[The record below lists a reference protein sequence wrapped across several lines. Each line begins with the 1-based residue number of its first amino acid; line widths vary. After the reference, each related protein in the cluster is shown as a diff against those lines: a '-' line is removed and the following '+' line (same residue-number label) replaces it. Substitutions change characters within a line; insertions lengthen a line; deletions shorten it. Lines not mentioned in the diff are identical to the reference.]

1 MKKYELM
8 LIINPQL
15 EESERVNLVTEIK
28 SELEQAKVKI
38 LSEDVWG
45 AKDLA
50 YKIKNS
56 KVGYYILYTL
66 ESTGDKF
73 FDITKSFNIK
83 KEIWRHIF
91 IKLED

>member
-8 LIINPQL
+8 LILNPQL
-15 EESERVNLVTEIK
+15 EENERVSLIWEIK
-28 SELEQAKVKI
+28 LELEQSSVKI
-38 LSEDVWG
+38 ISEDVWG
-45 AKDLA
+45 ARDLA

-56 KVGYYILYTL
+56 KSGYYILYTV
-66 ESTGDKF
+66 ESSWDKF
-73 FDITKSFNIK
+73 FDLTKSFNLK